1 MCIRNFILCSLAQT
15 TPNVKKSLKTKV
27 NFLNITEY
35 NHDPGHIND
44 QYHFNDRYGDYSHS
58 ISNNS
63 DDHEALYCQYDQDD
77 HDCVN
82 QSVHD
87 QLEDHANDQQYF
99 AFYDHNGCYYE
110 NDNENINDNHL

>member
-1 MCIRNFILCSLAQT
+1 MTYYFSDRYGTYQS
-15 TPNVKKSLKTKV
+15 
-27 NFLNITEY
+27 EY

-87 QLEDHANDQQYF
+87 QLEDHANDQ
-99 AFYDHNGCYYE
+99 
-110 NDNENINDNHL
+110 